1 MVKIKWQELVNI
13 AETLKELNE
22 VISVDKQSHYKLY
35 YKTFTAEAPKEGSNF
50 VDDFY
55 GKTNQPSR
63 FFPPFKSK
71 VLPDKTKLFR
81 RKFGVK
87 ETISANSEKD
97 IVFTCPYP
105 KAKINK
111 LEVIDANKRDRVD
124 LTVKSPVATSV
135 AGAYGLQ
142 ADTLLN
148 QFGFDVVVCD
158 LIYSDKS
165 EYDADI
171 FQGFQVVV
179 TYKNDSS
186 SDKEVGF
193 NVIFHEVV
201 D

>member
-35 YKTFTAEAPKEGSNF
+35 YKNFTAEASKEGSNF

-55 GKTNQPSR
+55 SNTNQPSR

-87 ETISANSEKD
+87 ETILANSEKN
-97 IVFTCPYP
+97 IIFTCPYP
-105 KAKINK
+105 RAKINK

-124 LTVKSPVATSV
+124 LVVKSPDDPLIASS
-135 AGAYGLQ
+135 YGLP

-158 LIYSDKS
+158 LLYSDKS
-165 EYDADI
+165 EYDADV
-171 FQGFQVVV
+171 FQGFQIVV
-179 TYKNDSS
+179 TYKNDSLN
-186 SDKEVGF
+186 DKEVGF
-193 NVIFHEVV
+193 NIIFHEVV